1 MNCFSDASLRG
12 GIPKTN
18 TTMKTYIT
26 PNTESVIIMS
36 ARMMQSYTPS
46 DGNGSGISGSNPTPG
61 SGSGS
66 GSPKN
71 APGRV
76 F

>member
-1 MNCFSDASLRG
+1 MNRFSDASLRG

-18 TTMKTYIT
+18 KTMKTYIT
-26 PNTESVIIMS
+26 PNTESVIIMT

-46 DGNGSGISGSNPTPG
+46 DGNGSGQTENPTPG
-61 SGSGS
+61 TGG
-66 GSPKN
+66 GPMN